1 MYKLIDKIPEN
12 IPEDKIE
19 KKIINY
25 RNYEC
30 PYKTRIVGNAVIS
43 DRGASEFFINTLA
56 RFGLL
61 HTLFSGNNSKIKTSY
76 DSFGE
81 IPKDGN
87 ASKIK
92 SSFSFDFYM
101 ADSFGLIPKKWI
113 DGKKE
118 VFIYNNG
125 IDKYYHL
132 IVGEYKEK
140 L

>member
-1 MYKLIDKIPEN
+1 MIL
-12 IPEDKIE
+12 
-19 KKIINY
+19 
-25 RNYEC
+25 
-30 PYKTRIVGNAVIS
+30 

-56 RFGLL
+56 RFGLPL
-61 HTLFSGNNSKIKTSY
+61 PFPMCNNSKM
-76 DSFGE
+76 
-81 IPKDGN
+81 
-87 ASKIK
+87 K

-118 VFIYNNG
+118 VFIY
-125 IDKYYHL
+125 DKEELKYYHL